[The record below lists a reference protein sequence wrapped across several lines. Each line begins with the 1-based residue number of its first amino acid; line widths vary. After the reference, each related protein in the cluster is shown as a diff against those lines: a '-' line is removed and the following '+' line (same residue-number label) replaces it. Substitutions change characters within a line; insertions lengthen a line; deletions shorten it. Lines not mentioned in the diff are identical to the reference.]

1 MNLKLRRPP
10 ILTKNIIE
18 TVKIKTIIDECEG
31 VKTFLF
37 ERNGTI
43 VPKPGQFVMIWVP
56 GVDEIPMSIS
66 SYNKNGEWAITV
78 KNVGDCTNSIHDLK
92 VGDYIGVR
100 GPLGNFFKIPQ
111 ETNKNIFLIG
121 GGIGMVPLRFLASEL
136 IKMGKKF
143 KFIEGAKVKDEI
155 LFANEFLEY
164 QREDLEFHFC
174 TDDGSYGKKGFTT
187 ELFEHMTES
196 LSVEEL
202 KDSVVFTC
210 GPEIMMHKILQ
221 ICIEKKVEMYASL
234 ERIMRCGC
242 GLCGLCVLD
251 PLGLL
256 VCNDGPVFNSHMLT
270 EMEDFGKF
278 KRDFSGKKNSI

>member
-1 MNLKLRRPP
+1 MNLKLRRSP

-18 TVKIKTIIDECEG
+18 TVKIKTIIDECDG

-37 ERNGTI
+37 ERNGTV

-66 SYNKNGEWAITV
+66 SYNENGEWAITV

-111 ETNKNIFLIG
+111 DTNKNIFLIG

-136 IKMGKKF
+136 IKMGNKF

-164 QREDLEFHFC
+164 QQEDLEFHFC

-187 ELFEHMTES
+187 DLFEHIIES

-270 EMEDFGKF
+270 EMEDFSKF
-278 KRDFSGKKNSI
+278 ERDFSGKKNSL